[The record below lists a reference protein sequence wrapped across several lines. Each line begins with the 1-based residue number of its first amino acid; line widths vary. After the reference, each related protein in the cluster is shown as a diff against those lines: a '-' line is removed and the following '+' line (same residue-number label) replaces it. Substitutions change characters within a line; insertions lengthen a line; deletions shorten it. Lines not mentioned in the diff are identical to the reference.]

1 MGAHDAHHEMAAT
14 PDPQGFGLWEVLIA
28 LGMLGVNFIGAIV
41 GGTWVLA
48 RSRAKVVE
56 KIDAARLELEQKIN
70 VETDH
75 VTHDFGETVSA
86 IRQKMNDM
94 ELWNRDNFVN
104 KSTFNSVMDQWRSW
118 FVRFEDKMDKRLDRI
133 DAKLDERD

>member
-1 MGAHDAHHEMAAT
+1 M
-14 PDPQGFGLWEVLIA
+14 
-28 LGMLGVNFIGAIV
+28 VNFIGAVV

-56 KIDAARLELEQKIN
+56 KIDAARLELEQKIHI
-70 VETDH
+70 ETDQT
-75 VTHDFGETVSA
+75 THNFGETVNA

-94 ELWNRDNFVN
+94 ELWNRDNFVS
-104 KSTFNSVMDQWRSW
+104 KSTFSTVMEQWRTW

-133 DAKLDERD
+133 DAKLDGKG